1 MEKTNSGQS
10 IGFVEYENI
19 GLNFGRN
26 ILRLLI
32 KVITQ
37 FFLFDFNYNNIGN
50 AWNQW
55 VFCMWDN
62 MKVLGKRKK
71 PKEPK
76 NNDDINI
83 LSQLKKWL
91 QIFLKTIL
99 KLVRLQNWGRSLIIF
114 EELSKV

>member
-10 IGFVEYENI
+10 IGFVEYEDI

-50 AWNQW
+50 A
-55 VFCMWDN
+55 
-62 MKVLGKRKK
+62 
-71 PKEPK
+71 
-76 NNDDINI
+76 
-83 LSQLKKWL
+83 
-91 QIFLKTIL
+91 
-99 KLVRLQNWGRSLIIF
+99 
-114 EELSKV
+114 